1 MPLRDHFRPPLST
14 VSRWQALHAVWP
26 TMILQRLN
34 PLLPEGYRAEPR
46 VQLGTEYEIDIGTI
60 DARPARADGHP
71 HAGGGGTAVLTA
83 HAPTVNEATELDE
96 PDEVGV
102 RVYGADGELVAAVEL
117 VSRRNKDRPDS
128 RRDFAE
134 KVAALV
140 RRGVC
145 VSVVDVVSDRR
156 FNLYAD
162 ALDLLGHTNPS
173 IGDPAPNVR
182 RHLSRGRSPSRS
194 AVSGVGTPASTR
206 SAAPDHPALADRRS
220 VHRLESGVELRGRLP
235 GAALARHPYLSAFG
249 FSVIFHR
256 RFVLFSA
263 PPSNCPSLKSTL

>member
-162 ALDLLGHTNPS
+162 ALDLLGHTDPS
-173 IGDPAPNVR
+173 IGDPAPPMYAATCRAVGR
-182 RHLSRGRSPSRS
+182 RP
-194 AVSGVGTPASTR
+194 
-206 SAAPDHPALADRRS
+206 DRRFQAWARPLRLGQPLPTIPLWLTEDLS
-220 VHRLESGVELRGRLP
+220 IDLNLESSYEDAYQALRLP
-235 GAALARHPYLSAFG
+235 ATPTS
-249 FSVIFHR
+249 
-256 RFVLFSA
+256 
-263 PPSNCPSLKSTL
+263 PPSASA